1 MTDLID
7 NEGVVT
13 VFGPTNSG
21 NAMAW
26 KHIVNQKKIP
36 VINNVSAGTDI
47 TKPISPGADNYMFR
61 VSMVDREQISALMAY
76 VKKNSAESKKVGFM
90 SETTGY
96 GQGGLRDMKDVAQ
109 AQGITPVDIEQFG
122 VGDTDMTS
130 QLNKLKAAGA
140 DTVIIWA
147 QGTPI
152 AQVMR
157 SMEKINY
164 YPRVLSS
171 WAADNITFY
180 DAAGKTLAEKPLFL
194 RTVSENRTP
203 AQDKLFARVGSQLKA
218 PSSFSFALH
227 GYDSVLL
234 LAQAMK
240 QANSTDGSAIRVA
253 LENLNSPV
261 QGLLKT
267 YNKPFSKT
275 NHEALLAKDFVWVHW
290 KDGKLLPY
298 SDAVT
303 TENKH
308 DGSISSGSNQRPG
321 RRWRVRVD
329 SAWFQHHIHHN
340 QDAQFLAWRV
350 RLRRCFH
357 RHERDAAPAWET
369 HHLYHV
375 RRRSPKRDS
384 AVAGVGGST
393 CGDGCTGM
401 AALCAR
407 RSAFREEAWN
417 GLGYEH
423 AGLRRRPRF
432 NWPCYLGTE
441 ARRRSFAG
449 WRLGDSNFRHRCSAA
464 GNAASRRRRPR
475 DDCVRPR
482 DAKDD
487 GWQDDARRGRKR

>member
-1 MTDLID
+1 MKAIRIIAGAVAAASLAIASSVALAQEIKIGFNGDLSASPSAQSGQAAVLGMQAAISDINASGGVLGKKLTLVVRDDVSQPPKSIQNMTDLID
-7 NEGVVT
+7 NEGVVA

-47 TKPISPGADNYMFR
+47 TKPMSAGADNYMFR

-96 GQGGLRDMKDVAQ
+96 GQGGLRDMKEIAQ
-109 AQGITPVDIEQFG
+109 AQGIVPVDIEQFG

-180 DAAGKTLAEKPLFL
+180 DAAGRTLAEKPLFL

-267 YNKPFSKT
+267 YNKPFNKT

-290 KDGKLLPY
+290 KDGKLVPY
-298 SDAVT
+298 SDALIASLT
-303 TENKH
+303 
-308 DGSISSGSNQRPG
+308 
-321 RRWRVRVD
+321 
-329 SAWFQHHIHHN
+329 
-340 QDAQFLAWRV
+340 
-350 RLRRCFH
+350 
-357 RHERDAAPAWET
+357 PAD
-369 HHLYHV
+369 Y
-375 RRRSPKRDS
+375 K
-384 AVAGVGGST
+384 
-393 CGDGCTGM
+393 
-401 AALCAR
+401 
-407 RSAFREEAWN
+407 
-417 GLGYEH
+417 
-423 AGLRRRPRF
+423 
-432 NWPCYLGTE
+432 
-441 ARRRSFAG
+441 
-449 WRLGDSNFRHRCSAA
+449 
-464 GNAASRRRRPR
+464 
-475 DDCVRPR
+475 
-482 DAKDD
+482 
-487 GWQDDARRGRKR
+487 Q